1 MNAPRR
7 LLDDRNGDAELVRLL
22 RVARPPRPLD
32 EAAFQR
38 SRARVFALGA
48 MPAAL
53 GVLVIVKHAALG
65 AVLGATV
72 AVTAASPRL
81 FRSSPAAAPS
91 ASAPERVAP
100 LPISGVRPE
109 ETAVSP
115 TPSRA
120 PAPVAE
126 AAPSSSEDAGLSRE
140 LALLESARSELE
152 RRPGSA
158 LSLLARHEIEFPNG
172 ALAVE
177 REFLVVSALERLGRR
192 REAEARADALR
203 ARSPGSLYERRL
215 EQLFDDGGST
225 P

>member
-7 LLDDRNGDAELVRLL
+7 LLDDRNAHPELVRLV
-22 RVARPPRPLD
+22 RAARPPRSLD
-32 EAAFQR
+32 EAAFAR
-38 SRARVFALGA
+38 SRARVFALGS

-53 GVLVIVKHAALG
+53 GVLVLVKHAALG

-72 AVTAASPRL
+72 AVTAAAPRL
-81 FRSSPAAAPS
+81 FQASS
-91 ASAPERVAP
+91 
-100 LPISGVRPE
+100 
-109 ETAVSP
+109 
-115 TPSRA
+115 A
-120 PAPVAE
+120 PAPAKSAAERAAPGPSAVARPALSVAAPAPSQAPTPVAE
-126 AAPSSSEDAGLSRE
+126 PAPSSDDAGLSRE

-172 ALAVE
+172 ALVVE
-177 REFLVVSALERLGRR
+177 REFLTVSALERLGRR
-192 REAEARADALR
+192 REAEARANALR

-215 EQLFDDGGST
+215 DKLFDDGGAT